1 MTKLNIL
8 YEGKAKILYETHVS
22 NELIQFFKDDATAH
36 NAQKLEIIDSN
47 DKIYKF
53 GNSNPHVCIRL
64 KNKSI
69 ERKLFLNPN
78 LHIGEAYMNEE
89 LVIEKGTIEDFLNLI
104 TNCYD
109 DFISNN
115 KFYKF
120 YEYLSSI
127 FMPFQQINQLVNSKK
142 NVAHHYDINEDLYK
156 LFLDQDMQYSCAYFH
171 NPNMS
176 LDQAQKDKK
185 EHIIKKLQ
193 ITENMDVLDIGC
205 GWGGMAIEIAK
216 STGAKVKGITLSE
229 NQFKTASERAQKEGL
244 SDKVSFALQDYRNES
259 EKYDRIVSVGMF
271 EHVGVKYFKTYLSKA
286 NDILKENGV
295 FLLHTIGQ
303 RGKPTA
309 TSPWIRKYIFPGG
322 YIPSLS
328 EVMNATQK
336 LNINV
341 TDVEVLRLH
350 YAHTLSKW
358 YQNVI
363 ENKDKIIN
371 MFDQRFFRMWEFYL
385 LASKYSFV
393 NMGNVVFQIQIA
405 KNINNLPLTRNYIY
419 N

>member
-1 MTKLNIL
+1 MLFSVLKKLNFD
-8 YEGKAKILYETHVS
+8 GT
-22 NELIQFFKDDATAH
+22 
-36 NAQKLEIIDSN
+36 LEIIDSN
-47 DKIYKF
+47 EKIYKF
-53 GNSNPHVCIRL
+53 GSSNPQVRIRL

-69 ERKLFLNPN
+69 EKKLFFNPN

-89 LVIEKGTIEDFLNLI
+89 LIIEKGTIEEFLNLI

-127 FMPFQQINQLVNSKK
+127 LMPLQQINQLVNSKN

-156 LFLDQDMQYSCAYFH
+156 LFLDKDMQYSCAYFH
-171 NPNMS
+171 NPNIS
-176 LDQAQKDKK
+176 LEQAQKDKK
-185 EHIIKKLQ
+185 DHIIRKLQ
-193 ITENMDVLDIGC
+193 IDKNMSVLDIGC

-244 SDKVSFALQDYRNES
+244 SDKVTFALQDYRNET

-303 RGKPTA
+303 RSKPTA

-328 EVMNATQK
+328 EVMKETQK

-350 YAHTLSKW
+350 YAHTLTRW
-358 YQNVI
+358 YQNVL
-363 ENKDKIIN
+363 ENKDKIIK

>member
-1 MTKLNIL
+1 MLFSVLNKLNFD
-8 YEGKAKILYETHVS
+8 GT
-22 NELIQFFKDDATAH
+22 
-36 NAQKLEIIDSN
+36 LEIIDSN
-47 DKIYKF
+47 EKIYKF
-53 GNSNPHVCIRL
+53 GSSNPQVRIRL

-69 ERKLFLNPN
+69 ERKLFFNPN

-89 LVIEKGTIEDFLNLI
+89 LIIEKGTIEEFLNLI

-109 DFISNN
+109 DFILNN

-127 FMPFQQINQLVNSKK
+127 FMPLQQINQLVNSKN

-156 LFLDQDMQYSCAYFH
+156 LFLDKDMQYSCAYFH
-171 NPNMS
+171 NPNIS
-176 LDQAQKDKK
+176 LEQAQKDKK
-185 EHIIKKLQ
+185 EHIIRKLQ
-193 ITENMDVLDIGC
+193 IDKNMSVLDIGC

-229 NQFKTASERAQKEGL
+229 NQFKTASDRAQKEGL
-244 SDKVSFALQDYRNES
+244 SDKVTFALQDYRNET

-328 EVMNATQK
+328 EVMKETQK

-341 TDVEVLRLH
+341 TDVEILRLH
-350 YAHTLSKW
+350 YAHTLTRW
-358 YQNVI
+358 YQNVL
-363 ENKDKIIN
+363 ENKDKIIK

>member
-1 MTKLNIL
+1 MLFSVLKKLNFD
-8 YEGKAKILYETHVS
+8 GT
-22 NELIQFFKDDATAH
+22 
-36 NAQKLEIIDSN
+36 LEIIDSN
-47 DKIYKF
+47 EKIYKF
-53 GNSNPHVCIRL
+53 GNSNPQVRIRL

-69 ERKLFLNPN
+69 ERKLFFNPN

-89 LVIEKGTIEDFLNLI
+89 LIIEKGTIEEFLNLI

-127 FMPFQQINQLVNSKK
+127 FMPLQQINQLVNSKN

-156 LFLDQDMQYSCAYFH
+156 LFLDKDMQYSCAYFH
-171 NPNMS
+171 NPNIS
-176 LDQAQKDKK
+176 LEQAQKDKK
-185 EHIIKKLQ
+185 EHIIRKLQ
-193 ITENMDVLDIGC
+193 IDKNMSVLDIGC

-244 SDKVSFALQDYRNES
+244 SDKVTFALQDYRNET

-286 NDILKENGV
+286 NDILNENGV

-328 EVMNATQK
+328 EVMKETQK

-350 YAHTLSKW
+350 YAHTLTRW
-358 YQNVI
+358 YQNVL
-363 ENKDKIIN
+363 ENKDKIIK

>member
-1 MTKLNIL
+1 MRSIISFVIFCVLLFPNFVNAENSGNKWSFYTGMFDFSDD
-8 YEGKAKILYETHVS
+8 GKKS
-22 NELIQFFKDDATAH
+22 NLFGIQH
-36 NAQKLEIIDSN
+36 
-47 DKIYKF
+47 
-53 GNSNPHVCIRL
+53 
-64 KNKSI
+64 
-69 ERKLFLNPN
+69 
-78 LHIGEAYMNEE
+78 
-89 LVIEKGTIEDFLNLI
+89 
-104 TNCYD
+104 
-109 DFISNN
+109 
-115 KFYKF
+115 
-120 YEYLSSI
+120 
-127 FMPFQQINQLVNSKK
+127 
-142 NVAHHYDINEDLYK
+142 INEDLYK

-185 EHIIKKLQ
+185 QHIIKKLQ

-244 SDKVSFALQDYRNES
+244 SDKVSFALQDYRNET

-271 EHVGVKYFKTYLSKA
+271 EHVGIKYFKTYLSKA

-328 EVMNATQK
+328 EVMNETQK
-336 LNINV
+336 LNI
-341 TDVEVLRLH
+341 
-350 YAHTLSKW
+350 LSL
-358 YQNVI
+358 I
-363 ENKDKIIN
+363 HI
-371 MFDQRFFRMWEFYL
+371 
-385 LASKYSFV
+385 
-393 NMGNVVFQIQIA
+393 
-405 KNINNLPLTRNYIY
+405 
-419 N
+419 

>member
-1 MTKLNIL
+1 MLFSVLKKLNFD
-8 YEGKAKILYETHVS
+8 GT
-22 NELIQFFKDDATAH
+22 
-36 NAQKLEIIDSN
+36 LEIIDSN
-47 DKIYKF
+47 EKIYKF
-53 GNSNPHVCIRL
+53 GSSNPQVRIRL

-69 ERKLFLNPN
+69 ERKLFFNPN

-89 LVIEKGTIEDFLNLI
+89 LIIEKGTIEEFLNLI
-104 TNCYD
+104 TNCYE

-127 FMPFQQINQLVNSKK
+127 FMPLQQINQLVNSKN

-156 LFLDQDMQYSCAYFH
+156 LFLDKDMQYSCAYFH
-171 NPNMS
+171 NPNIS
-176 LDQAQKDKK
+176 LEQAQKDKK
-185 EHIIKKLQ
+185 EHIIRKLQ
-193 ITENMDVLDIGC
+193 IDKNMSVLDIGC

-244 SDKVSFALQDYRNES
+244 SDKVTFALQDYRNET

-286 NDILKENGV
+286 NDILNENGV

-328 EVMNATQK
+328 EVMKETQK

-350 YAHTLSKW
+350 YAHTLTRW
-358 YQNVI
+358 YQNVL
-363 ENKDKIIN
+363 ENKDEIIK

>member
-1 MTKLNIL
+1 MLFSVLKKLNFD
-8 YEGKAKILYETHVS
+8 GT
-22 NELIQFFKDDATAH
+22 
-36 NAQKLEIIDSN
+36 LEIIDSN
-47 DKIYKF
+47 EKIYKF
-53 GNSNPHVCIRL
+53 GSSNPQVRIRL

-69 ERKLFLNPN
+69 ERKLFFNPN

-89 LVIEKGTIEDFLNLI
+89 LIIEKGTIEEFLNLI

-127 FMPFQQINQLVNSKK
+127 FMPLQQINQLVNSKN

-156 LFLDQDMQYSCAYFH
+156 LFLDKDMQYSCAYFH
-171 NPNMS
+171 NPNIS
-176 LDQAQKDKK
+176 LEQAQKDKK
-185 EHIIKKLQ
+185 EHIIRKLQ
-193 ITENMDVLDIGC
+193 IDKNMSVLDIGC

-244 SDKVSFALQDYRNES
+244 SDKVTFALQDYRNET

-328 EVMNATQK
+328 EVMKETQK

-350 YAHTLSKW
+350 YAHTLSRW
-358 YQNVI
+358 YQNVL
-363 ENKDKIIN
+363 ENKDKIIK

>member
-1 MTKLNIL
+1 MLFSVLKKLNFD
-8 YEGKAKILYETHVS
+8 GT
-22 NELIQFFKDDATAH
+22 
-36 NAQKLEIIDSN
+36 LEIIDSN

-185 EHIIKKLQ
+185 QHIIKKLQ

-244 SDKVSFALQDYRNES
+244 SDKVSFALQDYRNET
-259 EKYDRIVSVGMF
+259 EQYDRIVSVGMF

>member
-1 MTKLNIL
+1 MLFSVLKKLNFD
-8 YEGKAKILYETHVS
+8 GT
-22 NELIQFFKDDATAH
+22 
-36 NAQKLEIIDSN
+36 LEIIDSN
-47 DKIYKF
+47 EKIYKF
-53 GNSNPHVCIRL
+53 GSSNPQVRIRL

-69 ERKLFLNPN
+69 ERKLFFNPN

-89 LVIEKGTIEDFLNLI
+89 LIIEKGTIEEFLNLI

-127 FMPFQQINQLVNSKK
+127 LMPLQQINQLVNSKN

-156 LFLDQDMQYSCAYFH
+156 LFLDKDMQYSCAYFH
-171 NPNMS
+171 NPNIS
-176 LDQAQKDKK
+176 LEQAQKDKK
-185 EHIIKKLQ
+185 EHIIRKLQ
-193 ITENMDVLDIGC
+193 IDKNMSVLDIGC
-205 GWGGMAIEIAK
+205 GWGGMAIDIAK

-244 SDKVSFALQDYRNES
+244 SDKVTFALQDYRNET

-328 EVMNATQK
+328 EVMKETQK

-350 YAHTLSKW
+350 YAHTLTRW
-358 YQNVI
+358 YQNVL
-363 ENKDKIIN
+363 ENKDKIIK

>member
-1 MTKLNIL
+1 MLFSVLKKLNFD
-8 YEGKAKILYETHVS
+8 GT
-22 NELIQFFKDDATAH
+22 
-36 NAQKLEIIDSN
+36 LEIIDSN
-47 DKIYKF
+47 EKIYKF
-53 GNSNPHVCIRL
+53 GSSNPQVRIRL

-69 ERKLFLNPN
+69 ERKLFFNPN

-89 LVIEKGTIEDFLNLI
+89 LIIEKGTIEEFLNLI
-104 TNCYD
+104 TNCYE

-127 FMPFQQINQLVNSKK
+127 LMPLQQINQLVNSKN

-156 LFLDQDMQYSCAYFH
+156 LFLDKDMQYSCAYFH
-171 NPNMS
+171 NPNIS
-176 LDQAQKDKK
+176 LEQAQKDKK
-185 EHIIKKLQ
+185 EHIIRKLQ
-193 ITENMDVLDIGC
+193 IDKNMSVLDIGC

-244 SDKVSFALQDYRNES
+244 SDKVTFALQDYRNET

-286 NDILKENGV
+286 NDILNENGV

-328 EVMNATQK
+328 EVMKETQK

-350 YAHTLSKW
+350 YAHTLTRW
-358 YQNVI
+358 YQNVL
-363 ENKDKIIN
+363 ENKDKIIK

>member
-1 MTKLNIL
+1 MLFNIL
-8 YEGKAKILYETHVS
+8 K
-22 NELIQFFKDDATAH
+22 
-36 NAQKLEIIDSN
+36 KL
-47 DKIYKF
+47 KF
-53 GNSNPHVCIRL
+53 HGTLVIFDHKGVKYVYGNSDPKVSIRL
-64 KNKSI
+64 VNKSI

-78 LHIGEAYMNEE
+78 LYIGEAYMNKELIVEE
-89 LVIEKGTIEDFLNLI
+89 GSIEDFIDLI

-109 DFISNN
+109 DFILNN
-115 KFYKF
+115 NFYKI

-127 FMPFQQINQLVNSKK
+127 FMSLQQVNQLVNSKK
-142 NVAHHYDINEDLYK
+142 NVAHHYDIDEKLYK
-156 LFLDQDMQYSCAYFH
+156 LFLDKDMQYSCAYFH
-171 NPNMS
+171 NPNIS
-176 LDQAQKDKK
+176 LDQAQIDKK
-185 EHIIKKLQ
+185 HHIINKLQ
-193 ITENMDVLDIGC
+193 IKENMGVLDIGC

-216 STGAKVKGITLSE
+216 LTGARVKGITLSE
-229 NQFKTASERAQKEGL
+229 NQYNTASKRAQKEGL
-244 SDKVSFALQDYRNES
+244 NEKVSFSLQDYRNETD
-259 EKYDRIVSVGMF
+259 KYDRIVSVGMF
-271 EHVGVKYFKTYLSKA
+271 EHVGVKYFKTYFNKV
-286 NDILKENGV
+286 NEILKDKGV

-328 EVMNATQK
+328 EIMKETQR

-341 TDVEVLRLH
+341 TDIEILRLH
-350 YAHTLSKW
+350 YAHTLSHW
-358 YQNVI
+358 YKNVM
-363 ENKDKIIN
+363 ENKDKIIK
-371 MFDQRFFRMWEFYL
+371 MFDERFFRMWEFYL

>member
-1 MTKLNIL
+1 
-8 YEGKAKILYETHVS
+8 
-22 NELIQFFKDDATAH
+22 
-36 NAQKLEIIDSN
+36 
-47 DKIYKF
+47 
-53 GNSNPHVCIRL
+53 
-64 KNKSI
+64 
-69 ERKLFLNPN
+69 
-78 LHIGEAYMNEE
+78 MNEE
-89 LVIEKGTIEDFLNLI
+89 LVVEKGTIEDFLNLI

-185 EHIIKKLQ
+185 QHIIKKLQ

-259 EKYDRIVSVGMF
+259 KKYDRIVSVGMF

>member
-1 MTKLNIL
+1 MLFNVLKKLNFD
-8 YEGKAKILYETHVS
+8 GT
-22 NELIQFFKDDATAH
+22 
-36 NAQKLEIIDSN
+36 LEIIDSN
-47 DKIYKF
+47 NNLYKF
-53 GNSNPHVCIRL
+53 GSSNPHVRIKL

-78 LHIGEAYMNEE
+78 LYLGEAYMDEE
-89 LVIEKGTIEDFLNLI
+89 LVFEKGTIEEFINLI
-104 TNCYD
+104 TKCYD
-109 DFISNN
+109 DFVSNN
-115 KFYKF
+115 NFYKF
-120 YEYLSSI
+120 YEFISSI
-127 FMPFQQINQLVNSKK
+127 FMPLQQINQLVNSKK

-156 LFLDQDMQYSCAYFH
+156 LFLDKDMQYSCAYFH
-171 NPNMS
+171 NPNIS

-185 EHIIKKLQ
+185 QHIINKLK
-193 ITENMDVLDIGC
+193 IEENMNVLDIGC

-216 STGAKVKGITLSE
+216 STGANVKGITLSE

-244 SDKVSFALQDYRNES
+244 NDKVSFALQDYRKENQQ
-259 EKYDRIVSVGMF
+259 YDRIVSVGMF
-271 EHVGVKYFKTYLSKA
+271 EHVGVKYFKTYFSKV

-303 RGKPTA
+303 KSKPTA

-328 EVMNATQK
+328 EVMHETQK

-341 TDVEVLRLH
+341 TDIEVLRLH
-350 YAHTLSKW
+350 YAHTLSRW

-363 ENKDKIIN
+363 ENKDKIVN
-371 MFDQRFFRMWEFYL
+371 MFDKRFFRMWEFYL